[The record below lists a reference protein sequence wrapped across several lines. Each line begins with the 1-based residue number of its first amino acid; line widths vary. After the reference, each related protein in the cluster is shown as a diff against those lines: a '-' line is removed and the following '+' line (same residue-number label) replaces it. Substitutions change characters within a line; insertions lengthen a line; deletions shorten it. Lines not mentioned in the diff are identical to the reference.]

1 MDYRVGLFHFPNAC
15 VAFHAD
21 RASDFRPSLISE
33 AGESVMVHGF
43 SEYQFGY
50 QRVLLV
56 RPAARGDARELVPNT
71 STTQNGFTYRANRS
85 IGRGSRCMRSASW
98 RPPLESAGCGSSFS
112 SSVSISRS
120 GPPLSGSSR
129 IGSVCDLPAK

>member
-21 RASDFRPSLISE
+21 RASEFRPSLISE

-56 RPAARGDARELVPNT
+56 RPAARGDRPVTRRSSARVA
-71 STTQNGFTYRANRS
+71 SS
-85 IGRGSRCMRSASW
+85 SRCT
-98 RPPLESAGCGSSFS
+98 
-112 SSVSISRS
+112 
-120 GPPLSGSSR
+120 
-129 IGSVCDLPAK
+129 

>member
-1 MDYRVGLFHFPNAC
+1 MDYRVGPFHFPNAC

-50 QRVLLV
+50 QRVLW
-56 RPAARGDARELVPNT
+56 
-71 STTQNGFTYRANRS
+71 S
-85 IGRGSRCMRSASW
+85 
-98 RPPLESAGCGSSFS
+98 
-112 SSVSISRS
+112 
-120 GPPLSGSSR
+120 
-129 IGSVCDLPAK
+129 